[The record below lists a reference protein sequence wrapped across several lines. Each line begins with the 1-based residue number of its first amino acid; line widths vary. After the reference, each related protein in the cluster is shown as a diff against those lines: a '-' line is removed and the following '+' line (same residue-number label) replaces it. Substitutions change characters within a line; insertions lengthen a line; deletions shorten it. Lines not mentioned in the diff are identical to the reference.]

1 MWPRP
6 ALFAYVVL
14 FLCIMYAQTNAIW
27 EIKSEYLFAYKA
39 NITIIPTVIQQD
51 NITIQDFYDGNV
63 WEAFEDY
70 CPPGACDF
78 MGFLQGFCVF
88 FLSGVGLLA
97 ALAGLAYGTIR
108 HRARFMPLKFDGFL
122 ALAKWGMFASFLPI
136 VVNAPL
142 NVYTDQSIDF
152 KGTWGYLTDEL
163 RIDLSART
171 EQGGHWLLG
180 SVLALQAAGFMLNMA
195 ARQPHHHQE
204 AHPPPPGTWS
214 LGGRCAVQWEAACR
228 VRAITN
234 NRYKKLMWKLLGYLS
249 YFVRFIGLGVLV
261 MNLIGLYVGMCEV
274 PSLHVIISASFKHLV
289 EAKDGLALIKKRL
302 RFYFDSEKL
311 LSPKVMIRYLMRTGN
326 DNFYP
331 DNWIIGALALCIVI
345 AVPLARAL
353 TIIFLWTVP
362 MHHDGHAFVRRCA
375 RQLGLFV
382 AHDVFGLVLVLT
394 GPRITKM
401 FAAGV
406 PEEVR
411 KGMDARFDV
420 MWGGFILVSSSIIS
434 EVLFSTVAMRL
445 HHREMDSDWVKWRPQ
460 FEEALLKDPTFYQ
473 GSSHEPDGARK
484 AIEHEHAHDKHA
496 AAKASALHEAEKA
509 AEAELRAAIE

>member
-1 MWPRP
+1 
-6 ALFAYVVL
+6 
-14 FLCIMYAQTNAIW
+14 
-27 EIKSEYLFAYKA
+27 
-39 NITIIPTVIQQD
+39 
-51 NITIQDFYDGNV
+51 
-63 WEAFEDY
+63 
-70 CPPGACDF
+70 
-78 MGFLQGFCVF
+78 
-88 FLSGVGLLA
+88 
-97 ALAGLAYGTIR
+97 
-108 HRARFMPLKFDGFL
+108 MPLKFDGFL

-345 AVPLARAL
+345 AVPLARACAHLPVDGADAL
-353 TIIFLWTVP
+353 TTATRSCAAARASSASLSRTTCSGSCWCSRARASRRCSP
-362 MHHDGHAFVRRCA
+362 RACPRRCA
-375 RQLGLFV
+375 R
-382 AHDVFGLVLVLT
+382 AWT
-394 GPRITKM
+394 R
-401 FAAGV
+401 A
-406 PEEVR
+406 
-411 KGMDARFDV
+411 
-420 MWGGFILVSSSIIS
+420 
-434 EVLFSTVAMRL
+434 ST
-445 HHREMDSDWVKWRPQ
+445 
-460 FEEALLKDPTFYQ
+460 
-473 GSSHEPDGARK
+473 
-484 AIEHEHAHDKHA
+484 
-496 AAKASALHEAEKA
+496 
-509 AEAELRAAIE
+509 